1 MSNPSD
7 VDSAAHGQGTQR
19 VVDQATGRAHR
30 DDVELPGT
38 GGTGA
43 TPNSPHGSVS

>member
-19 VVDQATGRAHR
+19 VVDQATGTAHR